1 MPSLFSTAAP
11 MSAFQVW
18 FVVYLYLL
26 PFMLWA
32 AWASLSVMDLIE
44 SGAHAQRTWTL
55 LIVTLVPW
63 LGAGW
68 YLLMRARALSRS
80 ARLAAVIA
88 GAVVWLIPLAA
99 AVWLVGRPLGPKALS

>member
-1 MPSLFSTAAP
+1 MPSLFSTASP
-11 MSAFQVW
+11 LSAFQIW
-18 FVVYLYLL
+18 FVVYLYLVA
-26 PFMLWA
+26 FMLWA

-44 SGAHAQRTWTL
+44 SGAHAQRPWMI

-68 YLLMRARALSRS
+68 YMLARARVLSRK

-88 GAVVWLIPLAA
+88 GAAVWLIPLAA
-99 AVWLVGRPLGPKALS
+99 AVWLVGRPLGPKALG